1 MRSDTLSDLAKLYH
15 GDLCPSKIDMA
26 HVYKLFF
33 KDKLILN
40 VPRVIN
46 MLSGHPLQPGK
57 AQPRRIQKVTYVD
70 QKKTWN
76 MIISIISF
84 KMVPG

>member
-1 MRSDTLSDLAKLYH
+1 MNWELVKHT
-15 GDLCPSKIDMA
+15 PSHFSLEIDVA
-26 HVYKLFF
+26 YIYILFF

-57 AQPRRIQKVTYVD
+57 AQPRRIQKVTD
-70 QKKTWN
+70 DMLIKK
-76 MIISIISF
+76 
-84 KMVPG
+84 